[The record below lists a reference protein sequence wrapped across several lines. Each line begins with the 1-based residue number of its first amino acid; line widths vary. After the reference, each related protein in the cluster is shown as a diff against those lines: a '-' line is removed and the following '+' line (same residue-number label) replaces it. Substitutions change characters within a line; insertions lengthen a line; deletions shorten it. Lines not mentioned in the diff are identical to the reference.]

1 MMKTMLIALFL
12 VGAFVSQPL
21 ARAADKEGS
30 SAMPKVGDL
39 APDFHLQY
47 FDGHELKDVSLD
59 QYRGKQQVVLAF
71 YVFAFTGG

>member
-1 MMKTMLIALFL
+1 MKKLLVALFL
-12 VGAFVSQPL
+12 LGAFAVQP
-21 ARAADKEGS
+21 AVWAADKEGS

-39 APDFHLQY
+39 APDFKLQY
-47 FDGHELKDVSLD
+47 FDGHDLKEVSLD